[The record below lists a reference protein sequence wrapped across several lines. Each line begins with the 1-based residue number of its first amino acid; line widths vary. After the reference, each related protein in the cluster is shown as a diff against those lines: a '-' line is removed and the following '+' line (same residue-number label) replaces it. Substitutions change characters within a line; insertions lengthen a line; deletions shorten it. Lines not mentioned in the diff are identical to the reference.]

1 MAGKF
6 DLQGEL
12 KKLREKGKKEE
23 EISEWY
29 SLASEIVQ
37 QISSKQLIPTMR
49 TQYMR
54 VAFQIP
60 FDATVRVSLDTN
72 LTMINERT
80 KETLNGTRWYRDPN
94 VDVPLNEITRFPHA
108 VLEVKLQVKQ
118 GNESP
123 QWVTDLINSG
133 MLMEVHKF
141 SKFIHGCAV
150 LLPDEGTRRTGG
162 HTTRLQRT
170 FLTPF
175 FVFCVLWGSPRRAVL
190 DRRRV
195 ARPEHP
201 PIRRWRPPP
210 QGNNTPPCRTPSVST
225 AFPSPSPV
233 PAHMF
238 L

>member
-80 KETLNGTRWYRDPN
+80 KETLNGTRWY
-94 VDVPLNEITRFPHA
+94 
-108 VLEVKLQVKQ
+108 
-118 GNESP
+118 
-123 QWVTDLINSG
+123 
-133 MLMEVHKF
+133 
-141 SKFIHGCAV
+141 
-150 LLPDEGTRRTGG
+150 GT
-162 HTTRLQRT
+162 TT
-170 FLTPF
+170 P
-175 FVFCVLWGSPRRAVL
+175 L
-190 DRRRV
+190 DR
-195 ARPEHP
+195 
-201 PIRRWRPPP
+201 
-210 QGNNTPPCRTPSVST
+210 
-225 AFPSPSPV
+225 PV
-233 PAHMF
+233 
-238 L
+238 